1 MRAGGIVIV
10 FLSFLVLFMFGCCK
24 CQKSGDTK
32 MDITKEAY
40 GKTANGKAVDL
51 YSLTNA
57 NGLVAKVTNFGAIVT
72 ELWVPDRNG
81 NLGDIVQGYDNLE
94 GYIQDKAYFGAIVG
108 RVGNRTADGRFT
120 LDGVEYTLVKNERG
134 VNHLHGGNVG
144 FNKVVWDASEVRTAD
159 AVGVKMT
166 YLSKDGEEGY
176 PGNLTCTVTLSLTN
190 DDALKIEYEVTTDKP
205 TVHNVT
211 HHGYFNLGGQGSGD
225 ILSHEIM
232 IDAASITPVDENL
245 IPNGELMP
253 VEGTPFDFNKSTAIG
268 ARINEDNEQLKF
280 GLGYD
285 HNYVLNNYDGGL
297 RKVCVLYDPKSGRV
311 METHTTEPGLQF
323 YSGNFLDGTIT
334 GKAGKVYEHRY
345 ALCLETDHFPDSANH
360 PQFPSIVLRPG
371 ETYKSTTA
379 YKFLTK

>member
-1 MRAGGIVIV
+1 M
-10 FLSFLVLFMFGCCK
+10 LGCE
-24 CQKSGDTK
+24 KSERNGDTK
-32 MDITKEAY
+32 MNITKEAY
-40 GKTANGKAVDL
+40 GKTADGKAVDL
-51 YSLTNA
+51 YTLTNA

-81 NLGDIVQGYDNLE
+81 NLGNVVQGYDTLAE
-94 GYIQDKAYFGAIVG
+94 YIGCTAYFGAIVG
-108 RVGNRTADGRFT
+108 RIGNRTANGKFT
-120 LDGVEYTLVKNERG
+120 LDGVEYTLAKNERG

-144 FNKVVWDASEVRTAD
+144 FNKVVWDAAEVRTAD
-159 AVGVKMT
+159 AVAVKLT

-176 PGNLTCTVTLSLTN
+176 PGNLTCNVTLSLTN
-190 DDALKIEYEVTTDKP
+190 DDALKIEYQVTTDKP

-211 HHGYFNLGGQGSGD
+211 HHGYFNLAGEGSGD

-232 IDAASITPVDENL
+232 IDAASITPVDKDL
-245 IPNGELMP
+245 IPTGELMP
-253 VEGTPFDFNKSTAIG
+253 VAGTPFDFNKSTAIG
-268 ARINEDNEQLKF
+268 ARINEENEQLKF

-285 HNYVLNNYDGGL
+285 HNYALNNYDGGL

-323 YSGNFLDGTIT
+323 YSGNFLDGTIKGKG
-334 GKAGKVYEHRY
+334 GKAYEHRY

-379 YKFLTK
+379 YKFLAK

>member
-1 MRAGGIVIV
+1 MGTRSIVIV
-10 FLSFLVLFMFGCCK
+10 VLAFVVLFMLGCE
-24 CQKSGDTK
+24 KSEKYGDTK
-32 MDITKEAY
+32 MNIKKEAY
-40 GKTANGKAVDL
+40 GKTADGKAVDL
-51 YSLTNA
+51 YTLTNA

-81 NLGDIVQGYDNLE
+81 NLGNVVQGYDTLE
-94 GYIQDKAYFGAIVG
+94 EYIQCTAYFGATVG
-108 RVGNRTADGRFT
+108 RVGNRTAGGKFT
-120 LDGVEYTLVKNERG
+120 LDGVEYTLAKNDNG

-159 AVGVKMT
+159 AVGVKLT

-176 PGNLTCTVTLSLTN
+176 PGNLMCTVTHWLTN
-190 DDALKIEYEVTTDKP
+190 DDEHKIEYEVTTDKP

-211 HHGYFNLGGQGSGD
+211 HHGYFNLAGEGSGD
-225 ILSHEIM
+225 ILSHELM
-232 IDAASITPVDENL
+232 IDAANISPVDKGL
-245 IPNGELMP
+245 IPTGQLMP
-253 VEGTPFDFNKSTAIG
+253 VAGTPFDFNKSTVIG
-268 ARINEDNEQLKF
+268 ARINQDDEQLKF

-285 HNYVLNNYDGGL
+285 HNWVLNNYDGSC
-297 RKVCVLYDPKSGRV
+297 RKVSVLYDPKSGRV

-334 GKAGKVYEHRY
+334 GKGGKVYEHRY

-379 YKFLTK
+379 YKFSTK

>member
-10 FLSFLVLFMFGCCK
+10 LLSFLVLFMFGCCK

-40 GKTANGKAVDL
+40 GKTADGKVVDL
-51 YSLTNA
+51 YTLTNA

-81 NLGDIVQGYDNLE
+81 NLGDVVQGYDNLE

-108 RVGNRTADGRFT
+108 RIGNRTADGRFT

-159 AVGVKMT
+159 AVGVKMS

-190 DDALKIEYEVTTDKP
+190 DDALKIGYEVTTDKP

-211 HHGYFNLGGQGSGD
+211 HHGYFNLGGEGSGD

-245 IPNGELMP
+245 IPTGELMP
-253 VEGTPFDFNKSTAIG
+253 VAGTPFDFNKSTAIG
-268 ARINEDNEQLKF
+268 ARINEENEQLKF

-297 RKVCVLYDPKSGRV
+297 RNVCVLYDPESGRV

-323 YSGNFLDGTIT
+323 YSGNFLDGTIVGKG
-334 GKAGKVYEHRY
+334 GKAYEHRY

-371 ETYKSTTA
+371 DVYKSTTI
-379 YKFLTK
+379 YKFLTR